1 MTNEAASRGN
11 AATFLLC
18 FVAALIEG
26 YDLQA
31 AGVTAPRFTPEFGLS
46 AAQLGWV
53 FSSNTIG
60 LFIGAA
66 LGGGMADRIGRKAV
80 LIGSMVMFGIFTLG
94 TAVVNDAEMFIWMR
108 FLTGVGL
115 GGAMPNII
123 ALVAETGAG
132 ANRATK
138 VTMLTAGI
146 PFGGGIAGGIV
157 YLAPEVH
164 WRTVFVIGGIAPILT
179 ALAMLWC
186 LRESQGYLAARRSRQ
201 ATSEPLLRGVATGL
215 FGEGRAAATLLSWTS
230 FFFTLLVL
238 YLLLNWLPS
247 LLIGKG
253 FTQPE
258 AVLASLMFTLG
269 GGVGA
274 IGLGSLARLGGA
286 RLLYFLTYSAM
297 AVSLATLA
305 VVGRDFTLVLFASAA
320 AGVFVVGSQ
329 FLLYGLCA
337 TLYPVQVRGLGVGW
351 TVAIGRLGAI
361 AGPALAGG
369 MLAAGRPPSDVFYMI
384 IPVILVALVA
394 VMVLI
399 WQQPVETGLAK
410 QAEWEMS

>member
-1 MTNEAASRGN
+1 MNDDARTRGN

-31 AGVTAPRFTPEFGLS
+31 AGVTAPRFAPEFGLS
-46 AAQLGWV
+46 PAQLGWV

-66 LGGGMADRIGRKAV
+66 LGGWMADRIGRKTV
-80 LIGSMVMFGIFTLG
+80 LVGSMVTFGLFTLG
-94 TAVVNDAEMFIWMR
+94 TAVATDTSMLIWMR
-108 FLTGVGL
+108 FLTGLGL
-115 GGAMPNII
+115 GGAMPNLI
-123 ALVAETGAG
+123 ALSAETGST

-157 YLAPEVH
+157 FLVPEVD
-164 WRTVFVIGGIAPILT
+164 WRTVFVIGGVAPIVA
-179 ALAMLWC
+179 ALAMVFW
-186 LRESQGYLAARRSRQ
+186 LRESRGYLAARADRGAVR
-201 ATSEPLLRGVATGL
+201 EPMLKGVSAVL
-215 FGEGRAAATLLSWTS
+215 FGERRAAATLLSWAS

-253 FTQPE
+253 FTRPE

-274 IGLGSLARLGGA
+274 IVLGAVARLGHE
-286 RLLYFLTYSAM
+286 RLLYFVTYVAM
-297 AVSLATLA
+297 AAALATLA
-305 VVGRDFTLVLFASAA
+305 AIGHDFALALVASAV

-337 TLYPVQVRGLGVGW
+337 TLYPVRERGTGVGW
-351 TVAIGRLGAI
+351 AVAVGRLGSV
-361 AGPALAGG
+361 AGPALAGA

-384 IPVILVALVA
+384 LPAIGVALVA
-394 VMVLI
+394 VMLLV
-399 WQQPVETGLAK
+399 WRVPVEAD
-410 QAEWEMS
+410 